1 MKSVFRHEIPDSTE
15 TDASWKFLLEQ
26 ALQADRQEASHVVNS
41 AEGARQCR
49 AKKSSAAISL

>member
-26 ALQADRQEASHVVNS
+26 ALQADRQEASRVFNS
-41 AEGARQCR
+41 AEEARQCR
-49 AKKSSAAISL
+49 AKRSYIVISL